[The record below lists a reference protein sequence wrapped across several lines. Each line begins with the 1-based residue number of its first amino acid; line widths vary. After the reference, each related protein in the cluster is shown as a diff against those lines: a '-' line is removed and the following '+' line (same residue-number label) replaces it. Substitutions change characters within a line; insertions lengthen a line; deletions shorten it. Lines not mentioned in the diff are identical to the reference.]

1 MRHGQAANAG
11 APATPAL
18 SEFGPT
24 VLREYH
30 AAAMGTLNL
39 DRYHAAMGD
48 ASYKDVTAVH
58 GKPLSEMV
66 ATFYVTQRK
75 LPFAPV
81 LGHERLIRL
90 LVDSQIDRPRLR
102 FLEQD
107 RGGLQRFAKAIED
120 IQFVGTIRA
129 ARPGTIMFPQQPVA
143 DITGKFGLT
152 QAQEI
157 KFEHAFDLP
166 MTTAST
172 AMQFRMAAGDRW
184 LSDFSLRRNG
194 DIERAV
200 DIATYAFIGGFND
213 TSNMEAAHRLDIPA
227 VGTIAHYWQ
236 QAYLEYL
243 TEPEIEPRTGQP
255 KHFEQVAFER
265 WLDANPNGT
274 TLLLDTIDVYMG
286 AVHAAMA
293 ATSTDARRRAFKG
306 FRVDSGDLAELG
318 KWCLRFFEANGL
330 DGLRPN
336 LTGDL
341 DVGKLTRIVEEF
353 PQAAGFGIGTKLSS
367 EVKNVAGVIFKACLI
382 DGRPT
387 LKASNSLDKTTLPGR
402 LQVFRGVD
410 AAGNYIGDVIGLEE
424 EDIAI
429 PGAVRVERLLEP
441 FWENGQHSPIPS
453 IEKQKAFVAQQ
464 MRCFGD
470 LHNYSHTLSERLTKL
485 RDDLTAQMRAD
496 NSGWEH
502 VLRLPEEVPE
512 ELLQSKN

>member
-1 MRHGQAANAG
+1 MA
-11 APATPAL
+11 
-18 SEFGPT
+18 
-24 VLREYH
+24 
-30 AAAMGTLNL
+30 TLNI
-39 DRYHAAMGD
+39 DRYHAAMAD
-48 ASYKDVTAVH
+48 ASYKDVTRLHDRA
-58 GKPLSEMV
+58 LSDAR

-75 LPFAPV
+75 VPFAPC

-120 IQFVGTIRA
+120 IQFVGAIRA
-129 ARPGTIMFPQQPVA
+129 VRTGTIVFAQQPFA
-143 DITGKFGLT
+143 DITGAFALT

-172 AMQFRMAAGDRW
+172 AMQFRMAAGEHRW

-200 DIATYAFIGGFND
+200 DIAVYAFIGGFND

-227 VGTIAHYWQ
+227 VGTEAHYWQ
-236 QAYLEYL
+236 QSYIEYL
-243 TEPEIEPRTGQP
+243 DQPEIEPRTGKS

-293 ATSTDARRRAFKG
+293 ATSTEARRRAFKG

-318 KWCLRFFEANGL
+318 EWCLRFFEANGL
-330 DGLRPN
+330 HGLRPN

-341 DVGKLTRIVEEF
+341 DVEKVRRIVKDF

-367 EVKNVAGVIFKACLI
+367 EVPAVAGVIFKQCLI

-387 LKASNSLDKTTLPGR
+387 LKASNSEEKTTLPGR
-402 LQVFRGVD
+402 LQLFRGIDTNGYYV
-410 AAGNYIGDVIGLEE
+410 GDVTGLDDEE
-424 EDIAI
+424 IEI
-429 PGAVRVERLLEP
+429 PGAARVERLLVP
-441 FWENGQHSPIPS
+441 FWENGQHAAIPS
-453 IEKQKAFVAQQ
+453 IEKQKSFVADQ
-464 MRCFGD
+464 RKRFAD
-470 LHNYSHTLSERLTKL
+470 IDNYPHVLSDKLRQL

-496 NSGWEH
+496 NSGWQE
-502 VLRLPEEVPE
+502 VVKMPEEVTDKIP
-512 ELLQSKN
+512 QPK

>member
-1 MRHGQAANAG
+1 
-11 APATPAL
+11 
-18 SEFGPT
+18 
-24 VLREYH
+24 
-30 AAAMGTLNL
+30 MGTLNL

-48 ASYKDVTAVH
+48 ASYKNVTRVH
-58 GKPLSEMV
+58 DQPLSEMA

-120 IQFVGTIRA
+120 IQFAGTIRTV
-129 ARPGTIMFPQQPVA
+129 RPGTIMFPQQPIA

-172 AMQFRMAAGDRW
+172 AMQFRMAAGERW

-236 QAYLEYL
+236 QAYLAYL
-243 TEPEIEPRTGQP
+243 YEPEIEPRTGQP

-293 ATSTDARRRAFKG
+293 ATSNEARRKAFKG
-306 FRVDSGDLAELG
+306 YRVDSGDLAELG
-318 KWCLRFFEANGL
+318 KWCLEFFEANGL
-330 DGLRPN
+330 HGLRPN

-341 DVGKLTRIVEEF
+341 NVEKVTKIVSEF
-353 PQAAGFGIGTKLSS
+353 PEVSGFGIGTKLSS
-367 EVKNVAGVIFKACLI
+367 EVKHVAGVIFKACVINGL
-382 DGRPT
+382 PT
-387 LKASNSLDKTTLPGR
+387 LKASNSLDKITLPGC
-402 LQVFRGVD
+402 LQVFRGID
-410 AAGNYIGDVIGLEE
+410 SDGNYVADVTGLDDDEIE
-424 EDIAI
+424 I
-429 PGAVRVERLLEP
+429 PGAVEVKRLVES
-441 FWENGQHSPIPS
+441 FWDNGQYSPIPS
-453 IEKQKAFVAQQ
+453 IEKQKAFVTEQ
-464 MRCFGD
+464 MKRFFD
-470 LHNYSHTLSERLTKL
+470 LHNYPRTLSDRLTKL
-485 RDDLTAQMRAD
+485 RDELTAKMRAD
-496 NSGWEH
+496 NSGWEKI
-502 VLRLPEEVPE
+502 LTLPEDVPE
-512 ELLQSKN
+512 VLAT

>member
-1 MRHGQAANAG
+1 
-11 APATPAL
+11 
-18 SEFGPT
+18 
-24 VLREYH
+24 
-30 AAAMGTLNL
+30 MGTLNI

-48 ASYKDVTAVH
+48 ASYKDVTRVH
-58 GKPLSEMV
+58 GKPLSDTI

-120 IQFVGTIRA
+120 IQFAGSIRA
-129 ARPGTIMFPQQPVA
+129 VRPGTIMFPQQPVA

-166 MTTAST
+166 MTTASV
-172 AMQFRMAAGDRW
+172 AMQFRMAAGSRW

-227 VGTIAHYWQ
+227 VGTEAHYWQ
-236 QAYLEYL
+236 QAYLAYL
-243 TEPEIEPRTGQP
+243 YEPEIEPRTGQP
-255 KHFEQVAFER
+255 KHFEQVAFEC

-293 ATSTDARRRAFKG
+293 ATSNETRRKAFKG

-330 DGLRPN
+330 KDLRPN

-341 DVGKLTRIVEEF
+341 DVEKVKQIVATF
-353 PQAAGFGIGTKLSS
+353 PEAAGFGIGTKLSS
-367 EVKNVAGVIFKACLI
+367 EVKNVAGVIFKACMI
-382 DGRPT
+382 DGLPT
-387 LKASNSLDKTTLPGR
+387 LKASNSLEKTTLPGCM
-402 LQVFRGVD
+402 QVFRGLD
-410 AAGNYIGDVIGLEE
+410 AAGNYLGDVTGR
-424 EDIAI
+424 EDEQIEI
-429 PGAVRVERLLEP
+429 PGAVTVERLLQP
-441 FWENGQHSPIPS
+441 FWENGQHSAIPS
-453 IEKQKAFVAQQ
+453 IEKQKAFVADQ
-464 MRCFGD
+464 MRRFHD
-470 LHNYSHTLSERLTKL
+470 LRSYPCTLSPGLTKL
-485 RDDLTAQMRAD
+485 RDELTERMQAD
-496 NSGWEH
+496 NSGWEK
-502 VLRLPEEVPE
+502 VLQLPEEMPE
-512 ELLQSKN
+512 ELTPTKCAP

>member
-1 MRHGQAANAG
+1 
-11 APATPAL
+11 
-18 SEFGPT
+18 
-24 VLREYH
+24 
-30 AAAMGTLNL
+30 MGTLNI

-48 ASYKDVTAVH
+48 ASYKNATNLH
-58 GKPLSEMV
+58 GRPLSDAQ

-75 LPFAPV
+75 LRFAPC
-81 LGHERLIRL
+81 LGHERLVRL

-120 IQFVGTIRA
+120 IQFVGAIRA
-129 ARPGTIMFPQQPVA
+129 VRTGTIVFAQQPFA
-143 DITGKFGLT
+143 DITGAFGLT

-172 AMQFRMAAGDRW
+172 AMQFRMAAGEERW

-227 VGTIAHYWQ
+227 VGTEAHYWQ
-236 QAYLEYL
+236 QSYIEYL
-243 TEPEIEPRTGQP
+243 NEPEIDPRTGKP

-286 AVHAAMA
+286 AVHAALA
-293 ATSTDARRRAFKG
+293 ATSTEGRRRAFKG

-318 KWCLRFFEANGL
+318 EWCLRFFEANGIYN
-330 DGLRPN
+330 LRPN

-341 DVGKLTRIVEEF
+341 DVEKVRRIVKEF
-353 PQAAGFGIGTKLSS
+353 PRANGFGIGTKLSS
-367 EVKNVAGVIFKACLI
+367 EVPAVAGVIFKQCLI
-382 DGRPT
+382 DGLPT
-387 LKASNSLDKTTLPGR
+387 LKASNSEEKTTLPGR
-402 LQVFRGVD
+402 LQLFRGID
-410 AAGNYIGDVIGLEE
+410 ANGNYVADVTGLDDEE
-424 EDIAI
+424 IEIA
-429 PGAVRVERLLEP
+429 GAARVERLLVR
-441 FWENGQHSPIPS
+441 FWENGQHASIPS
-453 IEKQKAFVAQQ
+453 IEKQKLFVADQ
-464 MRCFGD
+464 RKRFPD
-470 LHNYSHTLSERLTKL
+470 INNYPTLLSDKLRKL

-496 NSGWEH
+496 NSGWQE
-502 VLRLPEEVPE
+502 LLKMPEEVADKVPE
-512 ELLQSKN
+512 AG

>member
-1 MRHGQAANAG
+1 
-11 APATPAL
+11 
-18 SEFGPT
+18 
-24 VLREYH
+24 
-30 AAAMGTLNL
+30 MGTLNF

-48 ASYKDVTAVH
+48 ASYKEAARVH
-58 GKPLSEMV
+58 GKLLSEMT

-107 RGGLQRFAKAIED
+107 RGGLQLFAKAIED
-120 IQFVGTIRA
+120 IQFAGVIRT
-129 ARPGTIMFPQQPVA
+129 ARPGTVMFPQQPIA

-166 MTTAST
+166 MTTASL

-227 VGTIAHYWQ
+227 VGTEAHYWQ
-236 QAYLEYL
+236 QAFLEYL
-243 TEPEIEPRTGQP
+243 YEPEIEARTGRP

-265 WLDANPNGT
+265 WLDANPHGT

-293 ATSTDARRRAFKG
+293 ATSTEARRKAFKG

-318 KWCLRFFEANGL
+318 KWCLCFFEANGL
-330 DGLRPN
+330 PDLRPN

-341 DVGKLTRIVEEF
+341 DVEKVKRIIAEF
-353 PQAAGFGIGTKLSS
+353 PEAAGFGIGTKLSS
-367 EVKNVAGVIFKACLI
+367 EVQNVAGVIFKACAI
-382 DGRPT
+382 EDRPT

-402 LQVFRGVD
+402 LQVFRGIDERENFV
-410 AAGNYIGDVIGLEE
+410 ADVTGLDDEE
-424 EDIAI
+424 IEIS
-429 PGAVRVERLLEP
+429 GAVRVDRLLRP
-441 FWENGQHSPIPS
+441 FWENGQYSSIPS
-453 IEKQKAFVAQQ
+453 IEKQKAFVADQ
-464 MRCFGD
+464 MLRFKD
-470 LHNYSHTLSERLTKL
+470 LHSYPTALSGRLTKL
-485 RDDLTAQMRAD
+485 RDELTAKMRAD
-496 NSGWEH
+496 NSGWEG
-502 VLRLPEEVPE
+502 VLKLPEEVPE
-512 ELLQSKN
+512 ELQQMG

>member
-1 MRHGQAANAG
+1 
-11 APATPAL
+11 
-18 SEFGPT
+18 
-24 VLREYH
+24 
-30 AAAMGTLNL
+30 MGTLNF

-48 ASYKDVTAVH
+48 ASYKKETRVH
-58 GKPLSEMV
+58 DKPLSDMV

-120 IQFVGTIRA
+120 IQFAGSIRA
-129 ARPGTIMFPQQPVA
+129 VRPGTIMFPQQPIA

-227 VGTIAHYWQ
+227 VGTESHYWQ

-243 TEPEIEPRTGQP
+243 YEPEIEPRTGKP

-293 ATSTDARRRAFKG
+293 ATSSDARRKAFKG

-318 KWCLRFFEANGL
+318 KWCLQFFEANGL
-330 DGLRPN
+330 RGLRPN

-341 DVGKLTRIVEEF
+341 DVEKLTRIVKEF
-353 PQAAGFGIGTKLSS
+353 PEAAGFGIGTKLSS
-367 EVKNVAGVIFKACLI
+367 EVKNVAGVIFKACMI
-382 DGRPT
+382 DGLPT
-387 LKASNSLDKTTLPGR
+387 LKASNSLDKTTLPGN
-402 LQVFRGVD
+402 LQVFRGID
-410 AAGNYIGDVIGLEE
+410 AQGDYVADVTGLDDEQIE
-424 EDIAI
+424 I
-429 PGAVRVERLLEP
+429 PGAVNVERLLQS

-453 IEKQKAFVAQQ
+453 IEKQKTFVADQ
-464 MRCFGD
+464 MRRFPD
-470 LHNYSHTLSERLTKL
+470 LENYSTRLSVRLAQL

-496 NSGWEH
+496 NSGWENI
-502 VLRLPEEVPE
+502 LRLPEEMPD
-512 ELLQSKN
+512 ELVQAK

>member
-1 MRHGQAANAG
+1 
-11 APATPAL
+11 
-18 SEFGPT
+18 
-24 VLREYH
+24 
-30 AAAMGTLNL
+30 MGTLNI
-39 DRYHAAMGD
+39 DRYHAAMAD
-48 ASYKDVTAVH
+48 ASYKEVTRLH
-58 GKPLSEMV
+58 DRPLSDAR

-75 LPFAPV
+75 LPFAPC

-120 IQFVGTIRA
+120 ILFVGAIRA
-129 ARPGTIMFPQQPVA
+129 VRTGTIVFAQQPFA
-143 DITGKFGLT
+143 DITGAFALT

-166 MTTAST
+166 MTTAAT
-172 AMQFRMAAGDRW
+172 AMQFRMAAGEQRW

-200 DIATYAFIGGFND
+200 DIAVYAFIGGFND

-227 VGTIAHYWQ
+227 VGTEAHYWQ
-236 QAYLEYL
+236 QSYIEYMSQ
-243 TEPEIEPRTGQP
+243 PEIEPRTGKP

-293 ATSTDARRRAFKG
+293 ATSTEARRRAFKG

-318 KWCLRFFEANGL
+318 EWCLRFFEANGIY
-330 DGLRPN
+330 DLRPN

-341 DVGKLTRIVEEF
+341 DVEKVSRIVRDF
-353 PQAAGFGIGTKLSS
+353 PRANGFGIGTKLSS
-367 EVKNVAGVIFKACLI
+367 EVPAVAGVIFKQCLI
-382 DGRPT
+382 EDRPT
-387 LKASNSLDKTTLPGR
+387 LKASNSEEKTTLPGR
-402 LQVFRGVD
+402 LQLFRGID
-410 AAGNYIGDVIGLEE
+410 AQGNYVGDVTGLDDEE
-424 EDIAI
+424 VEI
-429 PGAVRVERLLEP
+429 PGAARVERLLVP
-441 FWENGQHSPIPS
+441 FWENGQHSAIPS
-453 IEKQKAFVAQQ
+453 IEKQKSFVADQ
-464 MRCFGD
+464 RRRFGD
-470 LHNYSHTLSERLTKL
+470 LNSYPYSLSDKLRKL

-496 NSGWEH
+496 NSGWQE
-502 VLRLPEEVPE
+502 VVKMPEEVPDKVP
-512 ELLQSKN
+512 LPKSL